1 MQSFW
6 QDLRHGA
13 RMLVQKPGFT
23 LIAVLTLGLGIGAV
37 TAIFSVVDAVL
48 LRPLPY
54 KEPERIALVEQYLP
68 AMGWYYGGVSAPEML
83 DYIAG
88 NETFAEMAG
97 YGIEN
102 LNLTGVGDPRRIEVA
117 RVAPSLFPL
126 LGVTPL
132 LGRGFSA
139 EEDEVGRNRVVALG

>member
-1 MQSFW
+1 MQTFW

-13 RMLVQKPGFT
+13 RMLVKNPWFS
-23 LIAVLTLGLGIGAV
+23 LIAVLTLGLGIGSVA
-37 TAIFSVVDAVL
+37 AIFSVVDAVL
-48 LRPLPY
+48 LRPPPY
-54 KEPERIALVEQYLP
+54 KERERIALVEQHMPKLDL
-68 AMGWYYGGVSAPEML
+68 YYGGVSAPEML

-97 YGIEN
+97 YGIIN
-102 LNLTGVGDPRRIEVA
+102 LNLTGEREPRRIQVA
-117 RVAPSLFPL
+117 RVSSGLFPL

-139 EEDEVGRNRVVALG
+139 AGDEVAR

>member
-1 MQSFW
+1 MRTFW

-13 RMLVQKPGFT
+13 RVLVKTSWFT
-23 LIAVLTLGLGIGAV
+23 LIAILTLGLGIGAV

-54 KEPERIALVEQYLP
+54 KEPERIALVEQGLP
-68 AMGWYYGGVSAPEML
+68 KLGWSGGVSAPEML

-97 YGIEN
+97 YGIIN
-102 LNLTGVGDPRRIEVA
+102 LNLTGEREPRRIDVA
-117 RVAPSLFPL
+117 RVSHGLFPL
-126 LGVTPL
+126 LGGPRL
-132 LGRGFSA
+132 LEQGISA
-139 EEDEVGRNRVVALG
+139 EE